1 MKDKR
6 ITVVHKHPGKE
17 PKLVVVDNELHA
29 LQTLVDGYIE
39 IGAYISKG
47 LGDALVI
54 VCDEEGKLK
63 GKVPNVLVDHFTWMD
78 NLVGPVFGAK
88 ISEEDFV
95 DLTDEEAEYL
105 MYWLSKYEVAR
116 A

>member
-6 ITVVHKHPGKE
+6 ITVVYKHPGKE

-39 IGAYISKG
+39 IGAYVSKG

-63 GKVPNVLVDHFTWMD
+63 GKEPNVLVDHGLWMD
-78 NLVGPVFGAK
+78 YMVGPVFGAK

-95 DLTDEEAEYL
+95 DLTAEEAEYL
-105 MYWLSKYEVAR
+105 MTWLSEYEVAR
-116 A
+116 I